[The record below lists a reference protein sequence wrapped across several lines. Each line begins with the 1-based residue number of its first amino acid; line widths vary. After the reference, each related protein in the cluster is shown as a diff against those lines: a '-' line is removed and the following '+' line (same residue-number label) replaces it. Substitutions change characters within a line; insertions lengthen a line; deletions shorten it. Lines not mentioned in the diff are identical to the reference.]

1 MTASV
6 NENTAQPRSTT
17 AEGKLGKEQWL
28 SLGGAFSGWT
38 LDAMDWMML
47 ALALPLIKNTF
58 NCTLPQLG
66 LLATMTL
73 CGAAFGGT
81 LMGIFADYFG
91 RVRMLMITMIWYGI
105 FTALCGLAQSYEQL
119 LILRL
124 LTGVGLGGEWGV
136 GATLVSEYWPDRHR
150 AKATC
155 FVHSGWP
162 AGYGLAAVAFMY
174 IVPVYGWR
182 GLFFVGVIPAFI
194 AVWIRTAVPEPKVWV
209 DARKERAEGV
219 AGQPAAKFPLFTLFT
234 EYCSL
239 TIIACVLASGALMAY
254 WGAATWLP
262 SYLAKARNL
271 NVIKTGSFLIILNA
285 GAFLGYQFFGW
296 FADLKGRRLA
306 FGSGLIGSVIV
317 TLIYVA
323 IPDERSLLYFGPVF
337 GFVSYGFFGIFGAFI
352 SELFPAKARATGT
365 TLVFNAGRGMSM
377 LSPYIIGAVAQA
389 KGLGVGLGVT
399 AVFNAIGLIALFMLP
414 ETVRAGV
421 RLHITDAPVP
431 KATASG
437 K

>member
-1 MTASV
+1 MTSA
-6 NENTAQPRSTT
+6 NETT
-17 AEGKLGKEQWL
+17 SSNPTVEKLGKAQWL
-28 SLGGAFSGWT
+28 SLGAAFSGWT

-47 ALALPLIKNTF
+47 ALALPLIKTSF

-66 LLATMTL
+66 LLATITL
-73 CGAAFGGT
+73 LGAAFGGT
-81 LMGIFADYFG
+81 LMGLLADYFG
-91 RVRMLMITMIWYGI
+91 RVRMLMITMIWYGV
-105 FTALCGLAQSYEQL
+105 FTAACGLAQSYEQL
-119 LILRL
+119 LVLRL
-124 LTGVGLGGEWGV
+124 LTGFGLGGEWGV

-162 AGYGLAAVAFMY
+162 AGYGFASVAFML
-174 IVPVYGWR
+174 IAPSYGWR
-182 GLFFVGVIPAFI
+182 GLFFVGIIPAFI
-194 AVWIRTAVPEPKVWV
+194 AVWIRTSVPEPKVWV
-209 DARKERAEGV
+209 ESRKQKALGTP
-219 AGQPAAKFPLFTLFT
+219 GQPATKFPLATLFSG
-234 EYCSL
+234 EYCRL
-239 TIIACVLASGALMAY
+239 TVVACVLSAGALMAY
-254 WGAATWLP
+254 WGNATWLP
-262 SYLAKARNL
+262 SFLAKARGL
-271 NVIKTGSFLIILNA
+271 NIIRTGTFLIILNA

-317 TLIYVA
+317 TLIFVA
-323 IPDERSLLYFGPVF
+323 INNEQTLLYFGPIF

-389 KGLGVGLGVT
+389 KGLGFGLGTT
-399 AVFNAIGLIALFMLP
+399 AVFNAIGLIALLMLP
-414 ETVRAGV
+414 ETVKAGV
-421 RLHITDAPVP
+421 RLHITDVP
-431 KATASG
+431 TKSATASS

>member
-1 MTASV
+1 MTS
-6 NENTAQPRSTT
+6 ERETT
-17 AEGKLGKEQWL
+17 ITKPGVDKLGKSQWL
-28 SLGGAFSGWT
+28 SLGASFAGWT

-81 LMGIFADYFG
+81 IMGLLADYFG
-91 RVRMLMITMIWYGI
+91 RVRMLMITMIWYGV
-105 FTALCGLAQSYEQL
+105 FTAFCGLAQSYEQL
-119 LILRL
+119 LLLRF
-124 LTGVGLGGEWGV
+124 LTGFGLGGEWGV

-162 AGYGLAAVAFMY
+162 VGYGLASIAFML
-174 IVPVYGWR
+174 IVPAYGWR
-182 GLFFVGVIPAFI
+182 GLFFVGVIPAFM
-194 AVWIRTAVPEPKVWV
+194 AVWIRTSVPEPRVWV
-209 DARKERAEGV
+209 EARKQKTQGIV
-219 AGQPAAKFPLFTLFT
+219 GQQTTKFPLATLFSHD
-234 EYCSL
+234 YCRL
-239 TIIACVLASGALMAY
+239 TLVASVLSAGALMAY

-271 NVIKTGSFLIILNA
+271 NIVRTGTFLIILNA

-306 FGSGLIGSVIV
+306 FGSGLVGSVIV

-323 IPDERSLLYFGPVF
+323 IDKEQTLLYFGPIF

-365 TLVFNAGRGMSM
+365 TLVFNVGRGMSM

-389 KGLGVGLGVT
+389 KGLGFGLGTT
-399 AVFNAIGLIALFMLP
+399 AVFNAIGLVALLMLP
-414 ETVRAGV
+414 ETVKAGV
-421 RLHITDAPVP
+421 RLHITDAPTET
-431 KATASG
+431 AAASG